1 MMSEY
6 QSPKDFQNIPK
17 LLALAKEEGNA
28 FMAFDRAAKRADGLI
43 PPKVR
48 EFISLAV
55 ALTTQCS
62 YCLDVHT
69 KAAKKAGAT
78 AEELAELI
86 SIAAAVRAGA
96 TMGHG
101 LMALRLFEEA

>member
-1 MMSEY
+1 MSEY
-6 QSPKDFQNIPK
+6 QSPKDFQHISK
-17 LLALAKEEGNA
+17 LLTLAKEEGEA
-28 FMAFDRAAKRADGLI
+28 FMAFDHTAKRANGTI

-69 KAAKKAGAT
+69 RAAKKAGAT

-86 SIAAAVRAGA
+86 SIAASIRAGA

-101 LMALRLFEEA
+101 LMVIRLFEEA

>member
-1 MMSEY
+1 MSEY
-6 QSPKDFQNIPK
+6 QSSKDFQNIPK
-17 LLALAKEEGNA
+17 LLALAKKEGDA
-28 FMAFDRAAKRADGLI
+28 FMGFDHAAKRVDGLI
-43 PPKVR
+43 PPKIR

-55 ALTTQCS
+55 ALTTLCS

-101 LMALRLFEEA
+101 LMVIRLFEER